1 MMYIKNCYF
10 EIKIN
15 TPKVKRFQVIYK
27 LREKHDIWI
36 LCDILSVSISWYY
49 KYKSLKESNNTKEDR
64 EKNIKNKIE
73 IIYIKHKWYYWYRRI
88 TMELQ
93 RQWLTIND
101 KKVKRIMRKYGLVWK
116 IRKRNPYKDAMKKWL
131 EDLTCKN
138 LLSRDFNTWRPFEKV
153 WTDITYLYYKWWKCY
168 LSIAKDIISGEI
180 LAYKLNEHLYL
191 NLSLDVA
198 KVVLN
203 KCGKWVMIHSDQWS
217 HYTNP
222 LYHKLLEDNWAIQSM
237 SRKWVC
243 IDNAPTETWF
253 WHMKDELEHEIS
265 ICNNYKEVVDLVEQ
279 YIIFYNNDRPQ
290 REKKKMTPVEYRNH
304 LLKVEAFL

>member
-1 MMYIKNCYF
+1 MMYIKNYYLK
-10 EIKIN
+10 IKIN
-15 TPKVKRFQVIYK
+15 IPKVKRFQVIYK
-27 LREKHDIWI
+27 LRKKHDIWM
-36 LCDILSVSISWYY
+36 LCNVLNVSISWYY

-64 EKNIKNKIE
+64 ENDIKNKIE
-73 IIYIKHKWYYWYRRI
+73 IIYNNHKWYYWYRRI

-101 KKVKRIMRKYGLVWK
+101 KKVKRIMRKYCLVWK
-116 IRKRNPYKDAMKKWL
+116 IRKRKPYKDAMKKWL
-131 EDLTCKN
+131 EALTCKN
-138 LLSRDFNTWRPFEKV
+138 ILSRDFNTWRPFEKV

-168 LSIAKDIISGEI
+168 LSIAKDIVSGEI

-243 IDNAPTETWF
+243 IDNSPTETWF
-253 WHMKDELEHEIS
+253 WHMKDELEYEIS
-265 ICNNYKEVVDLVEQ
+265 ICNNYKEVVDLVGQ
-279 YIIFYNNDRPQ
+279 YVMFYNYDRPQ

-304 LLKVEAFL
+304 LLEAEASL